1 MALDFVFSW
10 AQDRTGRMVYIDD
23 VPNGLACNCICP
35 NCKEQLLA
43 RHGMERA
50 HHFAHHSETRK
61 ATLEICYM
69 VIMYKLAEQIVSERK
84 RIHVPSYYGIF
95 KETDLEFV
103 DVKINGRYERKDKQP
118 DIIATTKEGKQY
130 LIELIFKYKVQHNK
144 AIDYN
149 NLSCLEIDLSDQ
161 KLETLSDFLLNSK
174 ENRKWVNNENYFGEI
189 EERYTRAGKNI
200 RVVDYNECKKCP
212 VFKNCCGVRA
222 KYSETPILI
231 ENSGRQFRI
240 CKPDVLVQRKEEQQR
255 LLEAAR
261 ERRQK
266 QEEERLRTL
275 AEQEQRRMELRKRVM
290 EADAKR
296 RLERER
302 YDELEAFRDPS
313 ERTCFDCKSNLT
325 WMNKKGF
332 ANCGPYQSM
341 GVPKNTPPHLARTCR
356 GFKRKIQ

>member
-43 RHGMERA
+43 RHGMEMA

-103 DVKINGRYERKDKQP
+103 DVKIDGRYERKDKQP

-189 EERYTRAGKNI
+189 EETYTRAGKNI

-222 KYSETPILI
+222 KNSETPILI

-240 CKPDVLVQRKEEQQR
+240 CKPDVLVQRKEEHQR
-255 LLEAAR
+255 LLEAA
-261 ERRQK
+261 E
-266 QEEERLRTL
+266 
-275 AEQEQRRMELRKRVM
+275 
-290 EADAKR
+290 R

-325 WMNKKGF
+325 WMNKKGV

>member
-1 MALDFVFSW
+1 M
-10 AQDRTGRMVYIDD
+10 
-23 VPNGLACNCICP
+23 
-35 NCKEQLLA
+35 
-43 RHGMERA
+43 
-50 HHFAHHSETRK
+50 
-61 ATLEICYM
+61 
-69 VIMYKLAEQIVSERK
+69 
-84 RIHVPSYYGIF
+84 
-95 KETDLEFV
+95 
-103 DVKINGRYERKDKQP
+103 
-118 DIIATTKEGKQY
+118 
-130 LIELIFKYKVQHNK
+130 
-144 AIDYN
+144 
-149 NLSCLEIDLSDQ
+149 
-161 KLETLSDFLLNSK
+161 
-174 ENRKWVNNENYFGEI
+174 NNENYFGEI

-222 KYSETPILI
+222 KNSETPILI

-240 CKPDVLVQRKEEQQR
+240 CKPDVLVQRKEEHQR

-266 QEEERLRTL
+266 EEEERLRTL

>member
-1 MALDFVFSW
+1 MKYLF
-10 AQDRTGRMVYIDD
+10 
-23 VPNGLACNCICP
+23 
-35 NCKEQLLA
+35 
-43 RHGMERA
+43 
-50 HHFAHHSETRK
+50 
-61 ATLEICYM
+61 
-69 VIMYKLAEQIVSERK
+69 
-84 RIHVPSYYGIF
+84 
-95 KETDLEFV
+95 
-103 DVKINGRYERKDKQP
+103 
-118 DIIATTKEGKQY
+118 TKKN
-130 LIELIFKYKVQHNK
+130 IKLIFKYKVQHNK

-222 KYSETPILI
+222 KNSKTPILI

-240 CKPDVLVQRKEEQQR
+240 CKPDVLVQRKEEHQR
-255 LLEAAR
+255 LLEAA
-261 ERRQK
+261 E
-266 QEEERLRTL
+266 
-275 AEQEQRRMELRKRVM
+275 
-290 EADAKR
+290 R

>member
-1 MALDFVFSW
+1 MKRIFIMLIVAMLSFSVD
-10 AQDRTGRMVYIDD
+10 AQNLST
-23 VPNGLACNCICP
+23 
-35 NCKEQLLA
+35 KE
-43 RHGMERA
+43 
-50 HHFAHHSETRK
+50 
-61 ATLEICYM
+61 
-69 VIMYKLAEQIVSERK
+69 VSEAYAEAMK
-84 RIHVPSYYGIF
+84 SDVTMFLGIP
-95 KETDLEFV
+95 V
-103 DVKINGRYERKDKQP
+103 DGTVSSMK
-118 DIIATTKEGKQY
+118 
-130 LIELIFKYKVQHNK
+130 
-144 AIDYN
+144 
-149 NLSCLEIDLSDQ
+149 Q

-189 EERYTRAGKNI
+189 EETYTRAGKNI

-222 KYSETPILI
+222 KNSETPILI

-240 CKPDVLVQRKEEQQR
+240 CKPDVLVQRKEEHQR
-255 LLEAAR
+255 LLEAA
-261 ERRQK
+261 E
-266 QEEERLRTL
+266 
-275 AEQEQRRMELRKRVM
+275 
-290 EADAKR
+290 R

-325 WMNKKGF
+325 WMNKKGV

>member
-1 MALDFVFSW
+1 MAWPVTAFALTARS
-10 AQDRTGRMVYIDD
+10 
-23 VPNGLACNCICP
+23 NCL
-35 NCKEQLLA
+35 Q
-43 RHGMERA
+43 GMEWA

-103 DVKINGRYERKDKQP
+103 DVKIDGRYERKDKQP

-174 ENRKWVNNENYFGEI
+174 ENRKWVNNENYFREI

-222 KYSETPILI
+222 KNSETPILI

-240 CKPDVLVQRKEEQQR
+240 CKPDVLVQRKEEHQR

-261 ERRQK
+261 E
-266 QEEERLRTL
+266 
-275 AEQEQRRMELRKRVM
+275 
-290 EADAKR
+290 R

-325 WMNKKGF
+325 WMNKKGV